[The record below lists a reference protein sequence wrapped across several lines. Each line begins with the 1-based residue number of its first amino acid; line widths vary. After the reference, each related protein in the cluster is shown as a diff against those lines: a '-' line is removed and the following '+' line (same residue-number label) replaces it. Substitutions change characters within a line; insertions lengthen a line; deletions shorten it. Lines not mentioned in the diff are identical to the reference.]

1 MILAGRILLGIG
13 LVLLWE
19 GLHRWLGG
27 GIIASLYDIA
37 ARIVEITRDGR
48 LFKHGG
54 VTLYESFAGLAIG
67 GTLGFALPFLLRLS
81 PRAEQALSPFI
92 GAAMGVPKLALAP
105 LVILWF
111 GIGLASKIAFVAAV
125 VFFLIFFSTMAGLHA
140 TDPRLLSVARLMGA
154 RELLLMREVL
164 LPSAVP
170 YVLAS
175 LKIAAPRALSAA
187 VVGEFVAS
195 DAGLGFYIRDA
206 MDQADTVGIF
216 AGVVVVTLVTV
227 LVNEGLERLQRAAL
241 GWREVGLG
249 GF

>member
-1 MILAGRILLGIG
+1 MILAGRILLGVG
-13 LVLLWE
+13 LVLMWE

-27 GIIASLYDIA
+27 GVVASLYDIA
-37 ARIVEITRDGR
+37 ARIAEITRDGR

-67 GTLGFALPFLLRLS
+67 GSLGLALPFLLRLS

-140 TDPRLLSVARLMGA
+140 TDPRLVAVARLMGA

-216 AGVVVVTLVTV
+216 AGVVVVTVISV
-227 LVNEGLERLQRAAL
+227 IVNEGLERLQRAAL

>member
-1 MILAGRILLGIG
+1 MILAGRILLGLG
-13 LVLLWE
+13 LVVLWE
-19 GLHRWLGG
+19 VLHRWLGPG
-27 GIIASLYDIA
+27 VVSSLYDIA
-37 ARIVEITRDGR
+37 LRIAEIARDGR
-48 LFKHGG
+48 LLKHGG

-67 GTLGFALPFLLRLS
+67 GSLGLALPFVLRLS

-105 LVILWF
+105 LIILWF

-140 TDPRLLSVARLMGA
+140 TDPRLLAVARLMGA
-154 RELLLMREVL
+154 RELLLVREVL
-164 LPSAVP
+164 LPSAIP

-227 LVNEGLERLQRAAL
+227 LVNECLERLQRAAL

>member
-1 MILAGRILLGIG
+1 MILSGRLLLGLG
-13 LVLLWE
+13 LVVLWE
-19 GLHRWLGG
+19 VLHRWLGPG
-27 GIIASLYDIA
+27 VIAGLYDISL
-37 ARIVEITRDGR
+37 RIVEITRDGR
-48 LFKHGG
+48 LFRHGG

-67 GTLGFALPFLLRLS
+67 GSLGLALPFLLRLS
-81 PRAEQALSPFI
+81 PRAEHALSPFI

-140 TDPRLLSVARLMGA
+140 TEPRLLAIARLMGA
-154 RELLLMREVL
+154 GRWLLLREIL
-164 LPSAVP
+164 FPSAVP

-206 MDQADTVGIF
+206 MDQADTIGIF
-216 AGVVVVTLVTV
+216 AGVVVVTVVTV
-227 LVNEGLERLQRAAL
+227 IVNEGLERLQRAAL